1 MYKSE
6 ITADSTADK
15 RGRQRKPCWGGGKD
29 RRLQGEQE
37 PAIIFIPYFKYIE
50 AASFPFVQR
59 WGTTEKCVWGI
70 SALARSW
77 GRSLYFCWERGRRRK
92 RAIKYPPWD
101 SLQAHVSCCQ
111 GARLQCDTSSSLS
124 SCQTEYVW
132 CMLYMWEVV
141 TTSLADHSFK
151 TQYNGAIV
159 WD

>member
-1 MYKSE
+1 MHKS
-6 ITADSTADK
+6 TRAAHNTADK
-15 RGRQRKPCWGGGKD
+15 HGRQRKLRWAGGED
-29 RRLQGEQE
+29 WRLQTEQE

-77 GRSLYFCWERGRRRK
+77 GRSLHFCWERGRRRK

-111 GARLQCDTSSSLS
+111 GARLQRDTSSFLCP
-124 SCQTEYVW
+124 CQAQYVW
-132 CMLYMWEVV
+132 YTLYMWEVV
-141 TTSLADHSFK
+141 TTSPADRSFK
-151 TQYNGAIV
+151 TYYNRAIV